1 MNYEIEGNLD
11 FYNLLNTSDKELEN
25 DISNNNI
32 CLITYEKLTDN
43 SITLDCKHSFNYYPL
58 YQEIYNQKRN
68 FNKYFDINKL
78 QINEIKCP
86 YCRSIN
92 DKLIPYIPYKN
103 VKKTSG
109 VNFPEKL
116 CMKNKHTC
124 CWVFKSGKN
133 KGSIC
138 NANSYILEGKNY
150 CYSHHNKINKTK
162 EKGVFNEIED
172 TWDTKYD
179 EYLKKYKVNDLKKI
193 LRENKLIIGGTKKN
207 LIIRIIKNN
216 ITL

>member
-1 MNYEIEGNLD
+1 MEESNIENLKTQ
-11 FYNLLNTSDKELEN
+11 FQKFLNSDDEESDIERCL
-25 DISNNNI
+25 ISNKPLEIN
-32 CLITYEKLTDN
+32 Y
-43 SITLDCKHSFNYYPL
+43 ITLNCNHKVNYKN
-58 YQEIYNQKRN
+58 IYNEVCKQKCR
-68 FNKYFDINKL
+68 INTLETQRLKL
-78 QINEIKCP
+78 NQIKCP
-86 YCRSIN
+86 YCRNIN
-92 DKLIPYIPYKN
+92 DKLLPYIPYKN

-109 VNFPEKL
+109 VNYPENL

-124 CWVFKSGKN
+124 SWVFKSGKN

-150 CYSHHNKINKTK
+150 CYAHHNKINKTK
-162 EKGVFNEIED
+162 EKGLSNEIED

-179 EYLKKYKVNDLKKI
+179 EFIKKYKVDELKKI
-193 LRENKLIIGGTKKN
+193 LRENKLIIGGNKKE